1 LKPIRVL
8 ALAAL
13 FSAACSTPGS
23 GVIHSPIPITTA
35 SPSFNPSD
43 SKAADFRTRLDLLL
57 AEHTMLAAKQAI
69 AASNHTDAYSG
80 YLVLLTTNATS
91 LVDLVRSAYGNTAAT
106 QFDEAWRIQ
115 NGYLIDYT
123 IGLVTHND
131 AKSNGAMSGLVNGFV
146 PQFAKLIA
154 SLTSISVASTTQLQT
169 QLIAQLKE
177 VIDKE
182 VAQTYSAMY
191 PALRLAY
198 ASSALVGDALAIS
211 VVQQFPDKFPGDAS
225 NKSVDARVSL
235 NGLLQ
240 EHSYLAT
247 MTTDAALNQRT
258 AEQTAA
264 AASLG
269 ANAEALSKLF
279 TEVVGS
285 AAGASVQQLW
295 GARNSDLIAYATTG
309 DAAAR
314 QGLTDKFV
322 TRFYGIAPTAAANA
336 RDQALATIKVIDDQ
350 RAKAFKAIAA
360 DDRAAAAAMQPIADR
375 IA

>member
-13 FSAACSTPGS
+13 LMAACSTPGS
-23 GVIHSPIPITTA
+23 GVIHSPIPIITA
-35 SPSFNPSD
+35 TPSFNPAD

-57 AEHTMLAAKQAI
+57 GEHTMLAAKQAV
-69 AASNHTDAYSG
+69 AASNHTDAYAG
-80 YLVLLTTNATS
+80 YLVLLTANANS
-91 LVDLVRSAYGNTAAT
+91 LVDIIRSAYGNTAAT
-106 QFDEAWRIQ
+106 GFDETWRIQ

-131 AKSNGAMSGLVNGFV
+131 AKSSGSMSGLLNGFV

-154 SLTSISVASTTQLQT
+154 GLTSISVASTTQLQIQ
-169 QLIAQLKE
+169 QLMQLKE

-182 VAQTYSAMY
+182 VAQSYTAMY

-198 ASSALVGDALAIS
+198 ATSALIGDALAIS

-225 NKSVDARVSL
+225 NKAVDARVSL
-235 NGLLQ
+235 NDLLQ

-247 MTTDAALNQRT
+247 MTTDATVTRRT
-258 AEQTAA
+258 TEQTAA
-264 AASLG
+264 AASLS
-269 ANAEALSKLF
+269 ANAGALSKLL
-279 TEVVGS
+279 TEIRGS
-285 AAGASVQQLW
+285 GAGASIGELW
-295 GARNSDLIAYATTG
+295 GARNSDLIAYATNG
-309 DAAAR
+309 DAASR

-322 TRFYGIAPTAAANA
+322 TRFYALAPTAADNA
-336 RDQALATIKVIDDQ
+336 RDQMLATIKVIDDQ
-350 RAKAFKAIAA
+350 RAKAFKAVAA

-375 IA
+375 IG

>member
-13 FSAACSTPGS
+13 FVAACSTPGS
-23 GVIHSPIPITTA
+23 GVIRSPIPMTTA

-69 AASNHTDAYSG
+69 AASNHTDAYAG

-131 AKSNGAMSGLVNGFV
+131 AKSNGAMSGLINGFV

-154 SLTSISVASTTQLQT
+154 SLTSISVASTTQLQI

-182 VAQTYSAMY
+182 VAQTYTAMY

-198 ASSALVGDALAIS
+198 ATSTLVGDALAIS

-247 MTTDAALNQRT
+247 MATDAAFNQRT
-258 AEQTAA
+258 AEQAA
-264 AASLG
+264 ATASLG

-322 TRFYGIAPTAAANA
+322 TRFYGIAPAAAANA

-375 IA
+375 IS

>member
-1 LKPIRVL
+1 VL

-13 FSAACSTPGS
+13 FAAACSTPGS

-69 AASNHTDAYSG
+69 AASNHSDAYAG
-80 YLVLLTTNATS
+80 YLVLLTANATS

-115 NGYLIDYT
+115 NGYVIDYT

-131 AKSNGAMSGLVNGFV
+131 DKSNGAMSGLLNGFV
-146 PQFAKLIA
+146 PQFAKLVA

-182 VAQTYSAMY
+182 VAQTYTAMY

-198 ASSALVGDALAIS
+198 ATSALVGDALAIS

-225 NKSVDARVSL
+225 NKSVDARVAL

-247 MTTDAALNQRT
+247 MTTDAAFNQRT

-285 AAGASVQQLW
+285 AAGATVQQLW

-322 TRFYGIAPTAAANA
+322 TRFYGIAPTAAANT

-375 IA
+375 IS

>member
-13 FSAACSTPGS
+13 LVAACSTPGS

-35 SPSFNPSD
+35 SPSFNLSD

-69 AASNHTDAYSG
+69 AASNHTDVYAG
-80 YLVLLTTNATS
+80 YLVLLTANSNS
-91 LVDLVRSAYGNTAAT
+91 LVDLVRSAYGNTAAN
-106 QFDEAWRIQ
+106 QFDQAWRIQ

-131 AKSNGAMSGLVNGFV
+131 AKSNGAMSGLLNGFV
-146 PQFAKLIA
+146 PQLAKLIA
-154 SLTSISVASTTQLQT
+154 SLTSISVASTSQLQT

-177 VIDKE
+177 VIDTE
-182 VAQTYSAMY
+182 VAQTYTAMY

-198 ASSALVGDALAIS
+198 ATSALVGDALAIS

-247 MTTDAALNQRT
+247 MTTDAAFNQRT

-279 TEVVGS
+279 AEVVGS

-375 IA
+375 IS

>member
-131 AKSNGAMSGLVNGFV
+131 AKSNGAMSGLLTGFV

-154 SLTSISVASTTQLQT
+154 SLTSISVASTTQLQI
-169 QLIAQLKE
+169 QLITQLKE

-198 ASSALVGDALAIS
+198 ATSALVGDALAIS

>member
-1 LKPIRVL
+1 ML

-13 FSAACSTPGS
+13 LMAACVTPGS
-23 GVIHSPIPITTA
+23 GVIHSPIPIVTTT
-35 SPSFNPSD
+35 PSFNPAD

-57 AEHTMLAAKQAI
+57 AEHTMLTAKQAV

-80 YLVLLTTNATS
+80 YLVLLTTNANS
-91 LVDLVRSAYGNTAAT
+91 LVDIVRSAYGNTAAT
-106 QFDEAWRIQ
+106 QFGDSWRIQ

-131 AKSNGAMSGLVNGFV
+131 AKTNGAMSGLLNGFV

-154 SLTSISVASTTQLQT
+154 SLTSISVSSTTQLQI
-169 QLIAQLKE
+169 QLVMQLKE

-182 VAQTYSAMY
+182 VAQSFTAMY
-191 PALRLAY
+191 QVLRLAY
-198 ASSALVGDALAIS
+198 ATSALVGDALAIS

-225 NKSVDARVSL
+225 NKSVDARVSF
-235 NGLLQ
+235 NDLLQ
-240 EHSYLAT
+240 EHAYLAT
-247 MTTDAALNQRT
+247 MTTDAAFNHRT
-258 AEQTAA
+258 AEQSAG

-269 ANAEALSKLF
+269 ANADALSKLF

-285 AAGASVQQLW
+285 AAGASAQQVW

-322 TRFYGIAPTAAANA
+322 TRFYGIAPSAADNA
-336 RDQALATIKVIDDQ
+336 RDQVLATLKVIDDQ
-350 RAKAFKAIAA
+350 RAKAFKAVAA
-360 DDRAAAAAMQPIADR
+360 DDRAAAAAMQPMADR

>member
-1 LKPIRVL
+1 VIR
-8 ALAAL
+8 
-13 FSAACSTPGS
+13 
-23 GVIHSPIPITTA
+23 SPIPITTA

-69 AASNHTDAYSG
+69 AASNHTDAYTG
-80 YLVLLTTNATS
+80 YLVLLTANSNS

-154 SLTSISVASTTQLQT
+154 SLTSISVASTTQLQI

-182 VAQTYSAMY
+182 VAQTYTAMY

-198 ASSALVGDALAIS
+198 ATSVLVGDALAIS

-235 NGLLQ
+235 NSLLQ

-247 MTTDAALNQRT
+247 MTTDAAFNHRT
-258 AEQTAA
+258 AEQAAA

-269 ANAEALSKLF
+269 ANAEALSKLL

>member
-13 FSAACSTPGS
+13 LLAACSTPGS
-23 GVIHSPIPITTA
+23 SVIHSPIPITTA
-35 SPSFNPSD
+35 TPSFNPAD

-57 AEHTMLAAKQAI
+57 GEHAMLAAKQAV
-69 AASNHTDAYSG
+69 AASNHTDAYAG
-80 YLVLLTTNATS
+80 YLVLLTANANS
-91 LVDLVRSAYGNTAAT
+91 LVDVIRSAYGNTAAT

-131 AKSNGAMSGLVNGFV
+131 AKSNGAMSGLLNGFV

-154 SLTSISVASTTQLQT
+154 SLTSISVASTTQLQI
-169 QLIAQLKE
+169 QLLMQLKE
-177 VIDKE
+177 VVDKE
-182 VAQTYSAMY
+182 AAQSYTAMY
-191 PALRLAY
+191 AALRLAY

-225 NKSVDARVSL
+225 NRAVDARVAL
-235 NGLLQ
+235 NDLLQ

-247 MTTDAALNQRT
+247 MTTDAAVNKRT
-258 AEQTAA
+258 TEQADA

-269 ANAEALSKLF
+269 ANAAALSKLF
-279 TEVVGS
+279 TEVLGS
-285 AAGASVQQLW
+285 TAGAQVEQLW
-295 GARNSDLIAYATTG
+295 GARNSDLIAYATNG
-309 DAAAR
+309 DATSR
-314 QGLTDKFV
+314 QGLTEKFV
-322 TRFYGIAPTAAANA
+322 TRFYGLAPVAANNA
-336 RDQALATIKVIDDQ
+336 RDQVVATIKVIDDQ
-350 RAKAFKAIAA
+350 RAKAFKAVAG
-360 DDRAAAAAMQPIADR
+360 DDKAAAAAMQPIADR